1 MKLKKFFISTAFGL
15 ATVSF
20 SCCNL
25 DDSVYSKDNHLK
37 TIEIKDSLYNEIFG
51 IRSRFSDVERYSEYI
66 TDSVSFRKYVCTHD
80 FGEWLYGEILKDDVL
95 AVYKIVG
102 SIQENQTVF
111 DTIPIATYSINALK
125 REGDLE

>member
-1 MKLKKFFISTAFGL
+1 MKLKTFFLCTAFGF
-15 ATVSF
+15 ATVLF

-37 TIEIKDSLYNEIFG
+37 TTKIKDSLYNEIFG

-66 TDSVSFRKYVCTHD
+66 TDSVSFRKYICTHN

-95 AVYKIVG
+95 TVYKIVG
-102 SIQENQTVF
+102 SVQENQTVF
-111 DTIPIATYSINALK
+111 DTIPIATYNINALK
-125 REGDLE
+125 QEGMFE

>member
-1 MKLKKFFISTAFGL
+1 MKLKKLFQCTAFGF
-15 ATVSF
+15 ATVLF

-37 TIEIKDSLYNEIFG
+37 TTEIKDSLYNEIFG
-51 IRSRFSDVERYSEYI
+51 IRSRFSDVEHYSEYI

-102 SIQENQTVF
+102 NVQENQPVF
-111 DTIPIATYSINALK
+111 DTIPIETYNISVLK
-125 REGDLE
+125 REGKFE